1 MVLQK
6 GLGEHMSDISNA
18 VGAVGLLR
26 ASLARTGRWAAS
38 IGLFAGLVA
47 DVLNPLAPFA
57 AYIALVAAIAA
68 AIIAVAIAFR
78 LILAAKAMPALV
90 FASTTAA
97 IAGGLYAMQQ
107 SADADNGII
116 ASLVPAISELQQ
128 SMGIVAARVEKIEQ
142 TVTQTQQT
150 VTETQK
156 TVTETQKS
164 VTETQERVGEVK
176 QSTDQ
181 IAAKQDA
188 QAKQVD
194 EVKQSTE
201 EIAAKQDAQTKQVG
215 EVKQSTEEIAAK
227 QDAQAKQVGELQKS
241 TEQIAVSIDA
251 IAKGFAALAA
261 QGSTIADPKRPD
273 EFYHNA
279 RVQEL
284 GGDMVNAR
292 RSYLAFANFDVD
304 AIDPYQ
310 RFATLL
316 RVQDGRAGAREVF
329 GELAGR
335 GKSPAVKLVHA
346 LQFDDA
352 QRIERLNA
360 FITANP
366 AYAPGYYFLSK
377 EHSLDRLGTQS
388 LADKRAEGEALQAFL
403 GHEKDG
409 GLLKYFVD
417 HAELAAWLDDSRRR
431 LSALGNALDP
441 ASFAPTLIPTRSNQG
456 WMITVSLPEAATA
469 ISWRMGNEGPY
480 VDTGLMASIDQRTG
494 KPMPNPSF
502 QIPTV
507 NEPTVISVRYVD
519 LRGKE
524 AGPFDLPFDPK
535 AALQQGNKQILD
547 QFWTSWVAFDASGN
561 TGLVYYTH
569 ILSYRCAVKEVRYSL
584 NGASLDKTL
593 DMPPCNEKDPY
604 ALPDGVMPYFKVSK
618 DVTSMAVQVTYADGT
633 QSPVR
638 EFQRQ

>member
-1 MVLQK
+1 
-6 GLGEHMSDISNA
+6 MSDISNA
-18 VGAVGLLR
+18 LGGVGLLR

-38 IGLFAGLVA
+38 LGFVAGIVS
-47 DVLNPLAPFA
+47 DILNPLAPFA
-57 AYIALVAAIAA
+57 AYIAMVAAVAA
-68 AIIAVAIAFR
+68 AIIASAIVFR
-78 LILAAKAMPALV
+78 LVLATRAMPALV
-90 FASTTAA
+90 FATTTAA
-97 IAGGLYAMQQ
+97 IAGGIFALQQ
-107 SADADNGII
+107 NRSADNGVI
-116 ASLVPAISELQQ
+116 ASLIPAVAGLQQ

-142 TVTQTQQT
+142 TVT
-150 VTETQK
+150 ETQK
-156 TVTETQKS
+156 AVDS
-164 VTETQERVGEVK
+164 VK

-181 IAAKQDA
+181 IA
-188 QAKQVD
+188 
-194 EVKQSTE
+194 TR
-201 EIAAKQDAQTKQVG
+201 QDAQTEQIG
-215 EVKQSTEEIAAK
+215 EVKQSTDEIAAK

-251 IAKGFAALAA
+251 IAKGFASLAA
-261 QGSTIADPKRPD
+261 QGSVIADPKRPD

-360 FITANP
+360 FIAANP

-377 EHSLDRLGTQS
+377 EYSLDRLGTQS
-388 LADKRAEGEALQAFL
+388 LADKRAEGEALRTFL
-403 GHEKDG
+403 GYEKDG
-409 GLLKYFVD
+409 GLVKFFVD
-417 HAELAAWLDDSRRR
+417 HAELAVWLDDSRRR
-431 LSALGNALDP
+431 LAALGNALDP

-456 WMITVSLPEAATA
+456 WIISVSLPEAATA
-469 ISWRMGNEGPY
+469 ISWRMNNDGPY

-507 NEPTVISVRYVD
+507 NEPTVISIRYVD
-519 LRGKE
+519 PRGNP
-524 AGPFDLPFDPK
+524 AGPFDLPFDPTG
-535 AALQQGNKQILD
+535 ALQQADKQILD

-584 NGASLDKTL
+584 NGASLDKKL

-604 ALPDGVMPYFKVSK
+604 ALPDGVLPYFKVTK
-618 DVTSMAVQVTYADGT
+618 DVTSMAVQVTYVDGT

-638 EFQRQ
+638 EFLRQ

>member
-1 MVLQK
+1 
-6 GLGEHMSDISNA
+6 MSDISNA
-18 VGAVGLLR
+18 LGGVGLLR

-38 IGLFAGLVA
+38 LGFVAGIVS
-47 DVLNPLAPFA
+47 DILNPLAPFA
-57 AYIALVAAIAA
+57 AYIAMVAAVAA
-68 AIIAVAIAFR
+68 AIIASAIVFR
-78 LILAAKAMPALV
+78 LVLATRAMPALV
-90 FASTTAA
+90 FATTTAA
-97 IAGGLYAMQQ
+97 IAGGIFALQQ
-107 SADADNGII
+107 NRSADNGVI
-116 ASLVPAISELQQ
+116 ASLIPAVAELQQ

-142 TVTQTQQT
+142 TVTETQKTVTETQQT

-156 TVTETQKS
+156 AVDS
-164 VTETQERVGEVK
+164 VK

-181 IAAKQDA
+181 IA
-188 QAKQVD
+188 
-194 EVKQSTE
+194 TR
-201 EIAAKQDAQTKQVG
+201 QDAQTEQIG
-215 EVKQSTEEIAAK
+215 EVKQSTDEIAAK
-227 QDAQAKQVGELQKS
+227 QDAQAKQVGELQQS

-261 QGSTIADPKRPD
+261 QGSVIADPKRPD

-360 FITANP
+360 FIAANP

-388 LADKRAEGEALQAFL
+388 LADKRAEGEALRTFL
-403 GHEKDG
+403 GYEKDG
-409 GLLKYFVD
+409 GLVKFFVD
-417 HAELAAWLDDSRRR
+417 HAELAVWLDDSRRR
-431 LSALGNALDP
+431 LAALGNALDP
-441 ASFAPTLIPTRSNQG
+441 ASFAPTLIPSRSNQG
-456 WMITVSLPEAATA
+456 WIISVSLPEAATA
-469 ISWRMGNEGPY
+469 ISWRMNNDGPY

-507 NEPTVISVRYVD
+507 NEPTVISIRYVD
-519 LRGKE
+519 PRGNP
-524 AGPFDLPFDPK
+524 AGPFELPFDPK
-535 AALQQGNKQILD
+535 GALQQADKQILD

-584 NGASLDKTL
+584 NGASLDKKL

-604 ALPDGVMPYFKVSK
+604 ALPDGVLPYLKVTK
-618 DVTSMAVQVTYADGT
+618 DVTSMAVQVTYVDGT

-638 EFQRQ
+638 EFLRQ

>member
-1 MVLQK
+1 
-6 GLGEHMSDISNA
+6 MSDISNA
-18 VGAVGLLR
+18 VGAAGLLR

-38 IGLFAGLVA
+38 LGLFAGIVA

-57 AYIALVAAIAA
+57 AYIGLVAAVAA
-68 AIIAVAIAFR
+68 AIIAMAIAFR
-78 LILAAKAMPALV
+78 LILAAKAMPALL

-107 SADADNGII
+107 SADTDNGVI
-116 ASLVPAISELQQ
+116 AELVPAISELQQ

-142 TVTQTQQT
+142 TVT
-150 VTETQK
+150 ETQK
-156 TVTETQKS
+156 TVTETQEA
-164 VTETQERVGEVK
+164 VTKTQKTVDDVK

-181 IAAKQDA
+181 IATRQDTQTQQLGQVQEATDQIAARQDA
-188 QAKQVD
+188 QAQ
-194 EVKQSTE
+194 
-201 EIAAKQDAQTKQVG
+201 
-215 EVKQSTEEIAAK
+215 
-227 QDAQAKQVGELQKS
+227 QVGELQRS

-251 IAKGFAALAA
+251 IAKGFAALAS
-261 QGSTIADPKRPD
+261 QGGTIADPRRPD

-279 RVQEL
+279 RAQEL
-284 GGDMVNAR
+284 GGDMANAR

-335 GKSPAVKLVHA
+335 GVSPAVKLVHA

-360 FITANP
+360 FIAANP
-366 AYAPGYYFLSK
+366 DYAPGYYFLSK

-388 LADKRAEGEALQAFL
+388 LADKRAEGAALQTFL
-403 GHEKDG
+403 GYEKDG
-409 GLLKYFVD
+409 GLVKFFVD
-417 HAELAAWLDDSRRR
+417 HTELAAWLDDSRRR
-431 LSALGNALDP
+431 LAALGNALDP

-456 WMITVSLPEAATA
+456 WMITLSLPEAATA
-469 ISWRMGNEGPY
+469 ISWRLGRDGPY

-502 QIPTV
+502 QVPEV
-507 NEPTVISVRYVD
+507 NEPTVISVRYTD

-524 AGPFDLPFDPK
+524 AGPFDLPFDPQ

-593 DMPPCNEKDPY
+593 EMPPCNEKDPY
-604 ALPDGVMPYFKVSK
+604 ALPDGVMPYFKVGQ
-618 DVTSMAVQVTYADGT
+618 DVTSMAVQVTYVDGT

-638 EFQRQ
+638 EFVRQ

>member
-1 MVLQK
+1 
-6 GLGEHMSDISNA
+6 MSDISNA
-18 VGAVGLLR
+18 LGGVGLLR

-38 IGLFAGLVA
+38 LGFVAGIVS
-47 DVLNPLAPFA
+47 DILNPLAPFA
-57 AYIALVAAIAA
+57 AYIAMVAAVAA
-68 AIIAVAIAFR
+68 AIIASAIVFR
-78 LILAAKAMPALV
+78 LVLTTRAMPALV
-90 FASTTAA
+90 FATTTAA
-97 IAGGLYAMQQ
+97 IAGGIYALQQ
-107 SADADNGII
+107 NRSADNGVI
-116 ASLVPAISELQQ
+116 ASLIPAVAELQQ

-142 TVTQTQQT
+142 TVT
-150 VTETQK
+150 ETQK
-156 TVTETQKS
+156 AVD
-164 VTETQERVGEVK
+164 GVK

-181 IAAKQDA
+181 IA
-188 QAKQVD
+188 
-194 EVKQSTE
+194 TR
-201 EIAAKQDAQTKQVG
+201 QDAQTEQIG
-215 EVKQSTEEIAAK
+215 EVKQSTDEIAAK

-261 QGSTIADPKRPD
+261 QGSTLADPKRPD

-292 RSYLAFANFDVD
+292 RSYLAFASFDID

-360 FITANP
+360 FIAANP

-388 LADKRAEGEALQAFL
+388 LADKRAEGEALQTFL
-403 GHEKDG
+403 GYEKDG
-409 GLLKYFVD
+409 GLVKFFVD
-417 HAELAAWLDDSRRR
+417 HTELAVWLDDSRRR
-431 LSALGNALDP
+431 LAALGNALDP

-456 WMITVSLPEAATA
+456 WIISVSLPEAATA
-469 ISWRMGNEGPY
+469 ISWRMSNDGPY

-507 NEPTVISVRYVD
+507 NEPTVISIRYVD
-519 LRGKE
+519 PRGNP
-524 AGPFDLPFDPK
+524 AGPFDLAFDPRG
-535 AALQQGNKQILD
+535 ALQQANKQILD

-584 NGASLDKTL
+584 NGDSLDKTL

-604 ALPDGVMPYFKVSK
+604 ALPDGV
-618 DVTSMAVQVTYADGT
+618 
-633 QSPVR
+633 
-638 EFQRQ
+638 